1 VPSNSPPYSQTSI
14 REAPLGGANVLARW
28 SGSAGARGEF
38 QLQAYFDRTTRDERP
53 VEENRN
59 TFDLDFQSRRRW
71 GSRHSIVF
79 GAGYRVTSGD
89 TTSVPPTVFTP
100 EGRTDNLYSA
110 FVQDDVALAGNR
122 LRLTAGTKLEHND
135 YSGFEVQPSAR
146 LLWTFRPQT
155 SLFAAVT
162 RAVRTPSRVETDY
175 ATTSLANPAVPAF
188 VRLQPNP
195 GFQPEKLIA
204 YELGFRARPASN
216 VYATVSAFF
225 NQLDDVL
232 STELLTAFVETSPPP
247 PRLILPVTFA
257 NGLHGNSHGAEV
269 TLDWRT
275 TPWLRTTASYAYL
288 DIQLTKDPGSND
300 VSQERR
306 GEGLSPNHQALLQT
320 SLDLPLNLQVDWIW
334 RYVSRLPAGPVPAYG
349 TSNVRVGWQF
359 APQFE
364 LAVVGQDLH
373 DAHHLE
379 WPSGGGAN
387 IEVER
392 RAYVSV
398 TWRR

>member
-1 VPSNSPPYSQTSI
+1 
-14 REAPLGGANVLARW
+14 
-28 SGSAGARGEF
+28 
-38 QLQAYFDRTTRDERP
+38 
-53 VEENRN
+53 
-59 TFDLDFQSRRRW
+59 
-71 GSRHSIVF
+71 
-79 GAGYRVTSGD
+79 
-89 TTSVPPTVFTP
+89 
-100 EGRTDNLYSA
+100 
-110 FVQDDVALAGNR
+110 
-122 LRLTAGTKLEHND
+122 
-135 YSGFEVQPSAR
+135 
-146 LLWTFRPQT
+146 
-155 SLFAAVT
+155 
-162 RAVRTPSRVETDY
+162 VRTPSRVETDY
-175 ATTSLANPAVPAF
+175 ETASLANPAVPAF

-195 GFQPEKLIA
+195 GFEPEKLVA
-204 YELGFRARPASN
+204 YELGFRARPAPN
-216 VYATVSAFF
+216 VYATASAFF
-225 NQLDDVL
+225 NQLEDVL
-232 STELLTAFVETSPPP
+232 STELLTAFVETTPPP

-257 NGLHGNSHGAEV
+257 NGLHGNSHGVEL

-275 TPWLRTTASYAYL
+275 TPWLRMTASYAYL

-334 RYVSRLPAGPVPAYG
+334 RYVSSLPAGPVPAYG

-379 WPSGGGAN
+379 WPSGAGSN

-392 RAYVSV
+392 RAYISL